1 LPVEDATFRAW
12 NGIVSACISAQVEFL
27 LLTGNSFNARTNS
40 LRARVAL
47 EQGFEQLAAHDIA
60 VFVTPGALDPAAAWK
75 RHVQLPPNV
84 TLLTDAD
91 PAPVA
96 VIREQ
101 RVLASIRV
109 LAMPDTDD
117 SHAEPASPAALSVH
131 KAPFQI
137 GVVPAGTPVR
147 WRDGRPIPLDLPGV
161 SPAAARRVQA
171 GIDRQIDYIA
181 LGEGTPQSEHFAA
194 GVAHDPGAAQA
205 LSGQGTG
212 PRGCSLIQ
220 VAATGEPVIDARATA
235 PVRWDDLS
243 VTVEAR
249 ASLNDLIERM
259 ALVLMEQVPDDS
271 ERLRIIR
278 WRLSGEGGTF
288 EKLAEPASQQQLF
301 EKLEAELAGEDKLRR
316 VHRLEREL
324 RRVASAE
331 SPLAV
336 ATGLAREFELL
347 LHETLDEQFDEARRE
362 LLEQDWLR
370 QAEARP
376 LKEMLQQASRGRVA
390 RRAAALAAQWL
401 E

>member
-1 LPVEDATFRAW
+1 
-12 NGIVSACISAQVEFL
+12 
-27 LLTGNSFNARTNS
+27 
-40 LRARVAL
+40 
-47 EQGFEQLAAHDIA
+47 
-60 VFVTPGALDPAAAWK
+60 
-75 RHVQLPPNV
+75 
-84 TLLTDAD
+84 
-91 PAPVA
+91 
-96 VIREQ
+96 
-101 RVLASIRV
+101 
-109 LAMPDTDD
+109 
-117 SHAEPASPAALSVH
+117 
-131 KAPFQI
+131 
-137 GVVPAGTPVR
+137 
-147 WRDGRPIPLDLPGV
+147 
-161 SPAAARRVQA
+161 
-171 GIDRQIDYIA
+171 
-181 LGEGTPQSEHFAA
+181 
-194 GVAHDPGAAQA
+194 
-205 LSGQGTG
+205 
-212 PRGCSLIQ
+212 
-220 VAATGEPVIDARATA
+220 
-235 PVRWDDLS
+235 
-243 VTVEAR
+243 
-249 ASLNDLIERM
+249 M